1 MFFFKIYSNSFLAT
15 VISILASLSLV
26 GGAIGIISFFTAG
39 MKDSGN
45 IILGIVLVAV
55 WFVLRK
61 LADSI
66 AAKKGK

>member
-1 MFFFKIYSNSFLAT
+1 MFFFKTYSNSFLAT

-45 IILGIVLVAV
+45 IILGIVFVAV